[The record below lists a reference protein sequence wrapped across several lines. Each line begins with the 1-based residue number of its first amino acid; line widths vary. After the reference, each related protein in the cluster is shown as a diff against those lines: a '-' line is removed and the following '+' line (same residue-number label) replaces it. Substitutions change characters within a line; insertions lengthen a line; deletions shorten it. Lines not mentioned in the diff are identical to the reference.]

1 MSDFNG
7 TVRVG
12 GFELHIKDGHGLL
25 PKGTVLSKAGAPR
38 KGLRSSGRNIHVKE
52 IRNAGAYGPGAVAG
66 RVVEAL
72 GNNVAAG
79 LLGVAQDRPGRWV
92 KGTDRP
98 SEENRA
104 KLADLDSLVGQLL
117 AVFTPAQAALWL
129 EGQDP
134 FLQARPI
141 DVFRFEGPARLIEAM
156 KAYEQGAFA

>member
-1 MSDFNG
+1 MQSP
-7 TVRVG
+7 T
-12 GFELHIKDGHGLL
+12 
-25 PKGTVLSKAGAPR
+25 
-38 KGLRSSGRNIHVKE
+38 GRNIRVKE
-52 IRNAGAYGPGAVAG
+52 IRNVGAYGPGAVAR

-72 GNNVAAG
+72 GNNVTAG

-104 KLADLDSLVGQLL
+104 KLADLDSVVGQLL

-129 EGQDP
+129 EGHDP

-141 DVFRFEGPARLIEAM
+141 DVFRLEGPARLIEAM